1 MNIYAVAVLSALHV
15 GVPAANGARRR
26 LADSGGLVEVDLSN
40 IQGSSERLRRQL
52 THYEEMSREPAHD
65 SEEVHSVQD
74 SEEIHDSVH
83 DSEEVHD
90 SEGNDSEE
98 VHASVQDS
106 EEVHISSHD
115 SVHDSEEPIGHADS
129 EEPRTWL
136 TAPSPPLACASV
148 NPATGDTCYPPGPPL
163 PPLLPL
169 RDGEVLATTAQEIQ
183 DEVDAAFL
191 EGRNAS
197 VYLQSGALIRF
208 TREVVC
214 SSSIHLSVRSSGSG
228 ARLQAEG
235 RTRMFRIGNGWS
247 SEAATGSL
255 SLEAVHFLVGTAAD
269 NGEKG
274 GALYAYTGSIVMK
287 DVSFTDCWAA
297 DQGGAIFAHTIG
309 SIVLTDVRFTNCL
322 AGFGGDGGAVY
333 TDSAGGISL
342 IGVAFTDCHAR
353 RIGSGGALYAINFGD
368 LTMTDVAFTDCHAQ
382 YGGGAL
388 AAYDFGDLTM
398 TDVAFLGCSAV
409 VAGGAVVAGIFTGAG
424 AADITTTGV
433 TGVQPFGDISLSGV
447 SFTNCSSAN
456 AYGAIAIFDV
466 SGNVSSKKKNGAKKL
481 LPRGLKP

>member
-15 GVPAANGARRR
+15 GVPAASGARRR
-26 LADSGGLVEVDLSN
+26 LDADSGGLVEVDLSN

-65 SEEVHSVQD
+65 SEEAHSVQD

-83 DSEEVHD
+83 DSEE
-90 SEGNDSEE
+90 N
-98 VHASVQDS
+98 DS

-115 SVHDSEEPIGHADS
+115 SEEAHDSEEPIGHADS

-183 DEVDAAFL
+183 DEIDAAFL

-228 ARLQAEG
+228 ARLHAEG

-274 GALYAYTGSIVMK
+274 GALYAYTGSVVIK
-287 DVSFTDCWAA
+287 DVSFTDCRAA

-322 AGFGGDGGAVY
+322 AGFGGGGALFALGGGTISMTAVAFDNCGCNECDGGAVY

-353 RIGSGGALYAINFGD
+353 RTGSGGALYAINFGD
-368 LTMTDVAFTDCHAQ
+368 LTMTDVAF
-382 YGGGAL
+382 
-388 AAYDFGDLTM
+388 
-398 TDVAFLGCSAV
+398 LGCSAV
-409 VAGGAVVAGIFTGAG
+409 VFGGAVAAGIFTGV
-424 AADITTTGV
+424 AADITMPGV
-433 TGVQPFGDISLSGV
+433 TGVQPSGDISLSGV
-447 SFTNCSSAN
+447 SFTNCSSAT
-456 AYGAIAIFDV
+456 AYGAIALLGV
-466 SGNVSSKKKNGAKKL
+466 SGNVSVTRTRVVNCRAAARCLRAAHDPPSS
-481 LPRGLKP
+481 